1 VLVVENVASDDAAGR
16 GGGQL
21 VRRWQLQQ
29 VGDRLVGVDDLAFTR
44 GDRDPVREVV
54 EDRSEAI
61 AQARDQR
68 VEVDRGPQP

>member
-1 VLVVENVASDDAAGR
+1 MLVVENVASDDAARR

-29 VGDRLVGVDDLAFTR
+29 VGDRLVGVDDLPFAR

-54 EDRSEAI
+54 EDLAEAI
-61 AQARDQR
+61 AQPRDQR
-68 VEVDRGPQP
+68 VEVDRGRQP